1 MALKNVFLVLLSAC
15 FPIAAAAQTVS
26 TSTAGTA
33 GEQEIKSLKDQ
44 YDKVSYSNKISDEN
58 LKAALSG
65 IDSVL
70 QKIML
75 ENRLNSEKGKQ
86 EAYDLSNKLDKL
98 KAEDDFKAEQI
109 RAASLDYT
117 KEKSDIEI
125 QIKRMELAEKKAVS
139 ANTILKARL
148 DKLKTE
154 LDLRDRKEDWK
165 KQTNT
170 DPVYSK
176 NPFDEKSGELI
187 ISDRRISLNGPILE
201 KTADYV
207 TDRIQYFNNISDYP
221 IFIVIDTS
229 PGGSVMS
236 GYRILKAMESSK
248 SPVYVVVKSYA
259 ASMAAVITTLAEKSF
274 VYPNAIIL
282 HHQMSSMSWGNMT
295 QMKEQLEL
303 ARQWEKRL
311 DTPVVKK
318 MGITMDEFRKE
329 MYEKNSDGDWQEFGD
344 NAVKYKWA
352 DYVVNRID
360 ETGVVKNPD
369 YSDGTKKNFYSNE
382 KTDENGNRYL
392 SLPRLEPFDFYFI
405 YNPDRY
411 YR

>member
-1 MALKNVFLVLLSAC
+1 
-15 FPIAAAAQTVS
+15 
-26 TSTAGTA
+26 
-33 GEQEIKSLKDQ
+33 
-44 YDKVSYSNKISDEN
+44 
-58 LKAALSG
+58 
-65 IDSVL
+65 
-70 QKIML
+70 
-75 ENRLNSEKGKQ
+75 
-86 EAYDLSNKLDKL
+86 
-98 KAEDDFKAEQI
+98 
-109 RAASLDYT
+109 
-117 KEKSDIEI
+117 
-125 QIKRMELAEKKAVS
+125 
-139 ANTILKARL
+139 
-148 DKLKTE
+148 
-154 LDLRDRKEDWK
+154 
-165 KQTNT
+165 
-170 DPVYSK
+170 
-176 NPFDEKSGELI
+176 
-187 ISDRRISLNGPILE
+187 
-201 KTADYV
+201 
-207 TDRIQYFNNISDYP
+207 
-221 IFIVIDTS
+221 
-229 PGGSVMS
+229 MS